1 MSFSS
6 FYIWHLMQIIN
17 VSEVHRIG
25 GLCPVGLVATR
36 QIEPH
41 NRRPAAGTAVDPKVK
56 GGLVVCLSGL
66 GDDGRNSSPC
76 HAP

>member
-1 MSFSS
+1 MSFSSS

-41 NRRPAAGTAVDPKVK
+41 NRRH
-56 GGLVVCLSGL
+56 GGGSESERRLGRVLVWVG
-66 GDDGRNSSPC
+66 G
-76 HAP
+76 